1 MSSISSVTSLTN
13 RPRGRFQKLLYNL
26 MIIDHSFTKVAS
38 TLRFMRSCKSLRLST
53 AVAAAVLAFVCCAP
67 FSMARTREY
76 PVMAS
81 SADDVRLRNK
91 LIALSPTTVREDE
104 ARQVAICAY
113 TTGQEFRRKW
123 QVVWP
128 PGLQVVLVNTG
139 KKEGGLCYQW
149 ATALLL
155 RLNALKLQTL
165 ELHWAESFANT
176 LSEHNV
182 IVVTAKGQPFIQ
194 GILLDN
200 WRCGGHLLYGLAAA
214 DPEYK
219 WRENRGEAARRL
231 KAGWTSVEEKG
242 RVRPAANDRE

>member
-1 MSSISSVTSLTN
+1 MSLAPVTNLTDRMRRRFGKSSLRPYDH
-13 RPRGRFQKLLYNL
+13 RPRVREV
-26 MIIDHSFTKVAS
+26 TS
-38 TLRFMRSCKSLRLST
+38 TLRFMRSCKLLRLST

-67 FSMARTREY
+67 FSTARVREY

-91 LIALSPTTVREDE
+91 LVALSPTTVRADE
-104 ARQVAICAY
+104 ARQVAECAY

-123 QVVWP
+123 RVVWP

-139 KKEGGLCYQW
+139 RREGGLCYQW
-149 ATALLL
+149 ATVLLL
-155 RLNALKLQTL
+155 RLNAMKLQTL
-165 ELHWAESFANT
+165 DLHWAESFANT

-182 IVVTAKGQPFIQ
+182 IVVTAKDQPFIQ

-214 DPEYK
+214 DPEYD
-219 WRENRGEAARRL
+219 WRENSGEAARRL

-242 RVRPAANDRE
+242 QVRQAVKKRE

>member
-1 MSSISSVTSLTN
+1 
-13 RPRGRFQKLLYNL
+13 
-26 MIIDHSFTKVAS
+26 
-38 TLRFMRSCKSLRLST
+38 MRYCKSLRLST
-53 AVAAAVLAFVCCAP
+53 TIAAAALAFVCCAP
-67 FSMARTREY
+67 FSMARVREY

-91 LIALSPTTVREDE
+91 LVALSPTTVRVDE
-104 ARQVAICAY
+104 ARQVAECAY

-123 QVVWP
+123 RVVWP

-139 KKEGGLCYQW
+139 RREGGLCYQW
-149 ATALLL
+149 ATVLLL
-155 RLNALKLQTL
+155 RLNAMKLQTL
-165 ELHWAESFANT
+165 DIHWAESFANT

-214 DPEYK
+214 DPEYD
-219 WRENRGEAARRL
+219 WRENSGEAARRL

-242 RVRPAANDRE
+242 QVRQAVKERE

>member
-1 MSSISSVTSLTN
+1 MSLAPVTHLTDRTRRRFGKSSLQAYDH
-13 RPRGRFQKLLYNL
+13 RPLVRE
-26 MIIDHSFTKVAS
+26 VAS
-38 TLRFMRSCKSLRLST
+38 TLQFMRPCKSLRLST
-53 AVAAAVLAFVCCAP
+53 AVAAAVLVFVCCAP
-67 FSMARTREY
+67 LSTARVREY

-91 LIALSPTTVREDE
+91 LVALSPTTVRADE
-104 ARQVAICAY
+104 ARRVAICAY

-123 QVVWP
+123 RVVWP

-139 KKEGGLCYQW
+139 RREGGLCYQW
-149 ATALLL
+149 ATVLLL
-155 RLNALKLQTL
+155 RLNAMKLQTL
-165 ELHWAESFANT
+165 EPHWAESFANT

-242 RVRPAANDRE
+242 HVRQAVKERE